1 MSWINTE
8 TYEKVTKEMEMWPDW
23 KKKVFNEEFVKS
35 DRIKPLNLTQ
45 EDKRKEIL
53 CQNEL

>member
-8 TYEKVTKEMEMWPDW
+8 THEKVTKEMEMWPDW

>member
-1 MSWINTE
+1 MNWINTE

-45 EDKRKEIL
+45 ED
-53 CQNEL
+53 